1 MPPKEVTPGLPAT
14 WQSKNYDG
22 TLIEVI
28 VGDMTTFQVD
38 AIVNAANTFLH
49 GGGGRIN
56 RLIHEAAG
64 PGLLAE
70 LSRLYPGEPAG
81 EVGYAYPT
89 RAHNIQT
96 AQYIIHAIEPFY
108 NAGREEQARMDLHA
122 AYYNSMGQAM
132 ALGARTIAFPVI
144 STGAYGVPNDLAS
157 MIAMEAVRE
166 FLDREADCFFQRV
179 VFLIPPKNN
188 HEDLDA
194 YNDSF
199 G

>member
-1 MPPKEVTPGLPAT
+1 VIPRLPAT

-38 AIVNAANTFLH
+38 AIVNAANIFLR
-49 GGGGRIN
+49 GRRIN

-96 AQYIIHAIEPFY
+96 AQYIIHAIGPFY

-122 AYYNSMGQAM
+122 AYYNSMEQAM
-132 ALGARTIAFPVI
+132 ALGARTIAFPAI
-144 STGAYGVPNDLAS
+144 STGAYGVPNDLAA

-166 FLDREADCFFQRV
+166 FLDREANCFFSASCVSDPAR
-179 VFLIPPKNN
+179 
-188 HEDLDA
+188 E
-194 YNDSF
+194 
-199 G
+199 